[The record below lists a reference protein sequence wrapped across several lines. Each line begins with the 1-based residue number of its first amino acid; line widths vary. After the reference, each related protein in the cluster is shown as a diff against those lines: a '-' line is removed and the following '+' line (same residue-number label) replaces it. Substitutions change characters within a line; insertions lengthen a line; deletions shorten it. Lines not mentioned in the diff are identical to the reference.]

1 MENAQNDLFQE
12 GSSSAVADA
21 LYAEYM
27 LEHEPDLL
35 DENIDTLD
43 AKYAGESPKDKAARE
58 ARYEKALDGYEAMV
72 SELAEDLNEQN
83 RQARRKALKIEE
95 ATETVAESEKIQQ
108 VDEEISNM

>member
-12 GSSSAVADA
+12 GGSDSVADA

-27 LEHEPDLL
+27 REHEPDLL

-43 AKYAGESPKDKAARE
+43 AKYAGESPKDKAARQ
-58 ARYEKALDGYEAMV
+58 ARYEQALAGYEAMV
-72 SELAEDLNEQN
+72 NELAADLKAQN
-83 RQARRKALKIEE
+83 IQARRKALKAQE
-95 ATETVAESEKIQQ
+95 AKDTAAESKKMRQ

>member
-1 MENAQNDLFQE
+1 MDNAQNDLFQE
-12 GSSSAVADA
+12 GGSDSVADA

-27 LEHEPDLL
+27 REHEPDLL

-43 AKYAGESPKDKAARE
+43 AKYAGESPEEKAARQ
-58 ARYEKALDGYEAMV
+58 ARYEKALAGYEAMV

-83 RQARRKALKIEE
+83 RQARRKALKVQE
-95 ATETVAESEKIQQ
+95 AKATAAESEKIQQ